1 MSIGLG
7 VLAILIFVYGALA
20 LKLGRWSVT
29 MPMIF
34 VIAGYLLGPGCMNL
48 LQISPRTEGVKTLT
62 EVTLALL
69 LFADAA
75 TLDLRQVR
83 RDPALIA
90 RLLGI
95 GMPLTMLFGA
105 ACFLGLFPWEG
116 LAFAALLGAILA
128 PTDAALGLPIFNDP
142 KMPVRIRRSLNV
154 ESGLNDGIAAPFV
167 MLFIAFATALET
179 HSHGNWLS
187 SALLE
192 VAIALL
198 VGATVGIA
206 GGWLLTK
213 TAERGWTG
221 KTSEQVA
228 VFGLALTAYFGSLMV
243 HGNGFIAA
251 FSGGIILSAATS
263 NRLAEPTE
271 FTENTGTVFSLLIWV
286 IFGAIA
292 VPKAILFTNDWRPF
306 AYAVLSLTAIRI
318 IPVALAM
325 RGSGLRPDTVAL
337 MGWFGPRGLASV
349 VFTLLAFITFKDAG
363 KPIDLLVAVATWTIL
378 FSVLF
383 HGLSAKP
390 LSFWYSRRLARAAE
404 PLPELMELPELR
416 ERPSFL
422 RGHSR

>member
-48 LQISPRTEGVKTLT
+48 LQISPRTEGMKTLT

-179 HSHGNWLS
+179 HSHANWLS

-192 VAIALL
+192 VGIALL

-206 GGWLLTK
+206 GGWLLAK
-213 TAERGWTG
+213 TAARGWTG

-251 FSGGIILSAATS
+251 FSGGIILSAATN

-271 FTENTGTVFSLLIWV
+271 FTENTGTIFSLLIWV

-306 AYAVLSLTAIRI
+306 AYAVLSLTAIRM

-325 RGSGLRPDTVAL
+325 RGSGLRSDTVAL

-383 HGLSAKP
+383 HGLTAKP
-390 LSFWYSRRLARAAE
+390 LSFWYSRRLAEAAE